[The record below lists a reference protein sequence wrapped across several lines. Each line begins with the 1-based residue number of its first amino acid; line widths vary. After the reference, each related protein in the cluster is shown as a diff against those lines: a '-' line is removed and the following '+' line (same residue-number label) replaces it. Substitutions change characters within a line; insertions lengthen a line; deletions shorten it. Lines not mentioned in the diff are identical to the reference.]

1 MISARAIVS
10 LFLISISLLMLF
22 SVSVDAQFI
31 EQHKGYAF
39 ENPGFL
45 SIPGALSYDSGRH
58 RLAIADKGRQIVY
71 LFDLTDHSYQTLGAD
86 KELGEPAGL
95 AFSRQGTLFIVE
107 EKSPYILKFPYS
119 VDQPETLK
127 IGLSDGSIHPGKIY
141 VKSDGG
147 ILIADND
154 HAAIYSIDSAGVL
167 TGKITDKL
175 RQPDGI
181 MVDLSGEILV
191 ADKGVDP
198 ILVFSP
204 RGEFERKLTR
214 PESPTS
220 QFSFAASG
228 LAVDQ
233 CGWIYT
239 LDMTREQIVTF
250 DPTGVNRLE
259 WAPEAP
265 FFPEDIAIDRYNTI
279 YVSESGSG
287 SVRIFSRGN

>member
-1 MISARAIVS
+1 MIKERTKISH
-10 LFLISISLLMLF
+10 FLISISLLMLF
-22 SVSVDAQFI
+22 SVSADAQFS

-58 RLAIADKGRQIVY
+58 RLAIADKGRQLVY

-107 EKSPYILKFPYS
+107 DKSPYILKFPYS
-119 VDQPETLK
+119 IDQPETLK
-127 IGLSDGSIHPGKIY
+127 FGDSGSPIHPGKLFI
-141 VKSDGG
+141 KNDGG
-147 ILIADND
+147 ILIADKD
-154 HAAIYSIDSAGVL
+154 DAAIYSIDSTGVL
-167 TGKITDKL
+167 TGKITEKL

-181 MVDLSGEILV
+181 MIDLSGEILV

-198 ILVFSP
+198 ILVYSSK
-204 RGEFERKLTR
+204 GEFERKLSR

-228 LAVDQ
+228 LAIDQ
-233 CGWIYT
+233 SGWIYT

-287 SVRIFSRGN
+287 SVRIFSRSN